1 MIDPLRREA
10 VQSAK
15 LIVVKIG
22 SRVLTTAQG
31 LLDIERVEHIC
42 QQCHELLNSGRQIV
56 VVSSGAVAAGMGR
69 LGLQDKPCTLPELQ
83 AVAAVGQSCLTEAY
97 ERALGSY
104 GRHVAQLL
112 LVADD
117 LHDRGRYLNIRNTL
131 RSLLKY
137 GAIPIVNENDS
148 VSTAELQTTFGDNDH
163 LAALVAT
170 LLGADALILLS
181 DVECLF
187 DQDPENPESR
197 RVSTVRCI
205 DAATESMVHDRSGGV
220 SKGGMAS
227 KLKAAKTVNEA
238 GIHCFIGS
246 GRRESI
252 LQEFVSGLDIG
263 TFFLARNDL
272 MPARKRWLGWSA
284 TVSGKLIVDA
294 GARQAVLQ
302 RGGSLLPAGVL
313 AVAGSFVAGDVVT
326 LETTDGSCFARGFVN
341 YNSLDLEQIKGMQTE
356 KVLEILGVCAC
367 DEVIHRDDLAVICR
381 EEPAL

>member
-1 MIDPLRREA
+1 M
-10 VQSAK
+10 
-15 LIVVKIG
+15 
-22 SRVLTTAQG
+22 
-31 LLDIERVEHIC
+31 
-42 QQCHELLNSGRQIV
+42 
-56 VVSSGAVAAGMGR
+56 VS
-69 LGLQDKPCTLPELQ
+69 
-83 AVAAVGQSCLTEAY
+83 
-97 ERALGSY
+97 
-104 GRHVAQLL
+104 HVAQLL

-205 DAATESMVHDRSGGV
+205 DSATESMVHDRSGGV

-284 TVSGKLIVDA
+284 TVSGKLTVDA
-294 GARQAVLQ
+294 GARQAVLE

-313 AVAGSFVAGDVVT
+313 AVAGSFIAGDVVT

-381 EEPAL
+381 EERAL

>member
-1 MIDPLRREA
+1 MSN
-10 VQSAK
+10 VF
-15 LIVVKIG
+15 LIRIQKI
-22 SRVLTTAQG
+22 Q
-31 LLDIERVEHIC
+31 
-42 QQCHELLNSGRQIV
+42 N
-56 VVSSGAVAAGMGR
+56 
-69 LGLQDKPCTLPELQ
+69 
-83 AVAAVGQSCLTEAY
+83 
-97 ERALGSY
+97 
-104 GRHVAQLL
+104 
-112 LVADD
+112 
-117 LHDRGRYLNIRNTL
+117 
-131 RSLLKY
+131 
-137 GAIPIVNENDS
+137 
-148 VSTAELQTTFGDNDH
+148 
-163 LAALVAT
+163 
-170 LLGADALILLS
+170 
-181 DVECLF
+181 
-187 DQDPENPESR
+187 
-197 RVSTVRCI
+197 
-205 DAATESMVHDRSGGV
+205 HDRSGGV

-294 GARQAVLQ
+294 GARQAVLE

>member
-170 LLGADALILLS
+170 LLGEDALILLS

-187 DQDPENPESR
+187 DQDPESPKAS
-197 RVSTVRCI
+197 RVSTVHCI
-205 DAATESMVHDRSGGV
+205 DAATESMVYDRSGGV

-246 GRRESI
+246 GRQESI
-252 LQEFVSGLDIG
+252 LQEFVSGHDTG
-263 TFFLARNDL
+263 TFFLSRKDL
-272 MPARKRWLGWSA
+272 MPAKKRWLGWSA
-284 TVSGKLIVDA
+284 SVSGKLVVDS
-294 GARQAVLQ
+294 GARQALVEQ
-302 RGGSLLPAGVL
+302 GSSLLPAGVR
-313 AVAGSFVAGDVVT
+313 AVTGNFVAGDVVT
-326 LETTDGSCFARGFVN
+326 LETTDGGCFARGFVN
-341 YNSLDLEQIKGMQTE
+341 YNSYDLEQIKGLQTE
-356 KVLEILGVCAC
+356 EVLEILGVCAC

-381 EEPAL
+381 EESAF